1 MFKYYQNQQKHK
13 AFQLLGF
20 DVLLDK
26 KGNAQCLEVNGA
38 PSISVEHEIP
48 IEQDPNNKTKKDKEY
63 ILSPI
68 DVQLKVNI
76 MNSAIELVTKKKK
89 YSKFKCLTL
98 ILGDNFRLD
107 KSTIFQ

>member
-1 MFKYYQNQQKHK
+1 
-13 AFQLLGF
+13 
-20 DVLLDK
+20 
-26 KGNAQCLEVNGA
+26 
-38 PSISVEHEIP
+38 
-48 IEQDPNNKTKKDKEY
+48 
-63 ILSPI
+63 
-68 DVQLKVNI
+68 LKVNI